1 MEITIVPKDMKTKK
15 TTLNTWFLAM
25 GVRKMVGYMVS
36 IIFVKFITNSVLL
49 AANVWRS
56 STWSFCYC
64 WNFAENIS

>member
-15 TTLNTWFLAM
+15 TM

>member
-1 MEITIVPKDMKTKK
+1 MEITIMPKDMKTKK

-49 AANVWRS
+49 AGA
-56 STWSFCYC
+56 
-64 WNFAENIS
+64 FAIAGTLQKIFPN